1 MLCIFDSIFVGFSM
15 LEYGLKKGFK
25 LITYTTPIYVN
36 IWPKVIYPLHNVAYS
51 VSLFV
56 TLAIAMER

>member
-1 MLCIFDSIFVGFSM
+1 MLCFFDSLFVAFSL

-25 LITYTTPIYVN
+25 LINYSTPIYVN
-36 IWPKVIYPLHNVAYS
+36 IWPKLIYPLHNVAYS